1 MNFGEVVVTALTATL
16 AAIGAAIGFGNVW
29 RFPAL
34 AHEYGG
40 GGKYYPID
48 SDSSL
53 T

>member
-1 MNFGEVVVTALTATL
+1 MSEARETWPSRQAFIL

-40 GGKYYPID
+40 GGE
-48 SDSSL
+48 
-53 T
+53 